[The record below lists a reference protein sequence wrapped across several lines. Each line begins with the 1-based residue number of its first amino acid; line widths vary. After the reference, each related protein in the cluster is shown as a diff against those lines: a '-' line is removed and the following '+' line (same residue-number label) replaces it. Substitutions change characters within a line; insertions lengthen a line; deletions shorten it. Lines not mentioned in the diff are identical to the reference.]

1 LGEGRGAGIKGEGR
15 KEEESLRSSRIP
27 GFHEMSLEERLRV
40 VKEFAGLTD
49 EEVGIL
55 RNTGSLGLELADRM
69 IENVIG
75 ATHLP
80 LGVATNF
87 LINGKD
93 YLIPMALE
101 EPSVVAAA
109 SNAARMARMRYGFR
123 ASADEPVM
131 IGQVQVCKLRDPQA
145 ARERILEERGRILE
159 RANEQDPVLVKAGGG
174 ARDLEVRVLSTRLG
188 PMVVVHLLVDVRDAM
203 GANAVNTMC
212 EAVAPLIEELT
223 GGKVY
228 LRIISNLATHRMAR
242 AEASFPKEALGGE
255 EVVEGILHAHALAEA
270 DPYRCA
276 THNKGIMNG
285 IIAVALALSNDT
297 RALEA
302 GGPRL
307 RGAGG
312 LRPPHLLGEGGE
324 RGPQGEDRAAHRG
337 GHPGRGRERPSGGQG
352 LPQDPGGE
360 LGQGAGRGDGGG
372 GAGPEPGRPQGPGGG
387 GHPEGAHE
395 AARQERGHSRGG
407 QGGAGGE
414 GGEEDGGGEV
424 HQDRQGQGDPGGAG
438 GGLAPQP
445 RVRFPGG
452 PGSGAARRLPA
463 LPLYKAPPKK

>member
-1 LGEGRGAGIKGEGR
+1 MGEGRGAGIKGEGR

-55 RNTGSLGLELADRM
+55 RNTGSLDLELADRM

-145 ARERILEERGRILE
+145 ARERILEEKGRILE

-302 GGPRL
+302 GAHAYAALEGYGPLTSWEREENGDL
-307 RGAGG
+307 RGRIELPIAAGILGGAVSVHPVARVCRKILGVSSARELAEVMAAVG
-312 LRPPHLLGEGGE
+312 LAQNLAALRALVAEGIQRGHMRLHARNVAIAAGARGDQVEKVVRRMVEERCIRIDRAREILAELEGG
-324 RGPQGEDRAAHRG
+324 
-337 GHPGRGRERPSGGQG
+337 
-352 LPQDPGGE
+352 
-360 LGQGAGRGDGGG
+360 
-372 GAGPEPGRPQGPGGG
+372 
-387 GHPEGAHE
+387 
-395 AARQERGHSRGG
+395 
-407 QGGAGGE
+407 
-414 GGEEDGGGEV
+414 
-424 HQDRQGQGDPGGAG
+424 
-438 GGLAPQP
+438 
-445 RVRFPGG
+445 
-452 PGSGAARRLPA
+452 
-463 LPLYKAPPKK
+463 